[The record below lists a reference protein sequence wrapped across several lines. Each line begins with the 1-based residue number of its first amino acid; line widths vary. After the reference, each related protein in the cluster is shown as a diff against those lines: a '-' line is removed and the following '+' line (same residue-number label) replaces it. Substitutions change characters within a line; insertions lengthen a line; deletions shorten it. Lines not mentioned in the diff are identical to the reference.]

1 MERLAPR
8 PFARERNL
16 ILAILLGLAGA
27 GWAVL
32 VVQAGRDDM
41 GMHDMAAA
49 GPDLTMGRSAPLFFA
64 MWLAMMVAM
73 MFPAAAPMITMYART
88 QHSKGNGATALFVA
102 SYLILWVIFG
112 VVAFALGALIETL
125 AERSAWVADN
135 WARVGGILLL
145 LAGLYQL
152 SPLKRVC
159 LTKCRNPLSFLL
171 HAWRN
176 GPIGALRMGLR
187 HGLYCLG
194 CCWLL
199 FLILVPLGVMNI
211 AAMLVVTVVVFAE
224 KALPWGRG
232 VAELAA
238 VALVVYGI
246 AVMAQPA
253 LLPTVA

>member
-1 MERLAPR
+1 MERLATR
-8 PFARERNL
+8 PFARERTL
-16 ILAILLGLAGA
+16 ILVALLGLAGA
-27 GWAVL
+27 GWVVL
-32 VVQAGRDDM
+32 IVQAGRDEM
-41 GMHDMAAA
+41 GMQGMAAA

-64 MWLAMMVAM
+64 MWVSMMVAM

-88 QHSKGNGATALFVA
+88 QRSKGNGATTLFVA

-112 VVAFALGALIETL
+112 VVAFALGALIETF
-125 AERSAWVADN
+125 AERSVWVADN

-145 LAGLYQL
+145 FAGLYQF

-171 HAWRN
+171 HGWRN
-176 GPIGALRMGLR
+176 GRTGALRMGLH

-232 VAELAA
+232 VGELAA
-238 VALVVYGI
+238 VVLVMYGI
-246 AVMAQPA
+246 AILLQPS
-253 LLPTVA
+253 LLPTIV